1 MKKVLKTIIS
11 LLLIIS
17 LDFGIFWI
25 YNIEKKKVN
34 EENAQTQGTS
44 NLPLPSRIVYKN
56 KYNQYKIMNSEDKYF
71 AKVYSLLYNQPADYT
86 EDQTE
91 LLEENVSFIECTY
104 IVRDTSKEDKRY
116 IFLLGDKNNEL
127 EKSIQFY
134 TKDSKKYEFGKK
146 KSYTS
151 KKQVSKVPS
160 DAGFLEKMDGV
171 YKTDRAYSNTEC
183 KMILQQL
190 NFDIDEE
197 LPEVDYENENVII
210 VMSKYEIKNVETN
223 IGSIKYE
230 LGAKSD
236 KYFVNCLIYS
246 KVVNDGCIYY
256 DIEE

>member
-34 EENAQTQGTS
+34 EENAQTQGAS

-160 DAGFLEKMDGV
+160 DAGFWKKWMV
-171 YKTDRAYSNTEC
+171 YIKRTGR
-183 KMILQQL
+183 
-190 NFDIDEE
+190 
-197 LPEVDYENENVII
+197 I
-210 VMSKYEIKNVETN
+210 VTLSVR
-223 IGSIKYE
+223 
-230 LGAKSD
+230 
-236 KYFVNCLIYS
+236 
-246 KVVNDGCIYY
+246 
-256 DIEE
+256 